1 MEEQLSQQPQAEVP
15 QQAPEQSEPVEN
27 QEVEQPQEAQPE
39 AEAPTSQAPAEPQ
52 AEQAEPV
59 QEPEQVEEEVED
71 IDSMPYKQPIPPAPV
86 DVNSLPTNPD
96 GTIDPEVFANAVY
109 SQALQAANA
118 QAQQTVQEQLQ
129 EQKLWQQAEKSYPE
143 LAENKELRN
152 MVHNTRLGE
161 MAASLGEKNPT
172 PKQVADKLFKQINSA
187 KASGV
192 EQATNNVRVQESAT
206 LESASNVKPDNRDQV
221 YGAALSGDDNARQE
235 YIKNL
240 IDSGQIVLD

>member
-1 MEEQLSQQPQAEVP
+1 MLFRS
-15 QQAPEQSEPVEN
+15 
-27 QEVEQPQEAQPE
+27 
-39 AEAPTSQAPAEPQ
+39 
-52 AEQAEPV
+52 
-59 QEPEQVEEEVED
+59 
-71 IDSMPYKQPIPPAPV
+71 PYKQPIPPAPV